1 MNNTANNEKEKISVV
16 YASDI
21 LDCATSK
28 AAKIIMRVT
37 ELQSHP
43 KGNAFIQLKEW
54 KKLGDDI
61 IKYFRSY
68 GTVLGKVATAQEDFE
83 KGASRNN
90 NKRWT
95 ETEDKLLIEMVCD
108 ESCSPYELASTFGR
122 SIPAIKS
129 RVSKLVGLKRL
140 SAEVAGHFVG
150 MLDGELIEGHID
162 GKVYK

>member
-1 MNNTANNEKEKISVV
+1 MNEKEKISAV
-16 YASDI
+16 YVSDT
-21 LDCATSK
+21 LDCAKNK
-28 AAKIIMRVT
+28 AAKIIMKIT
-37 ELQSHP
+37 ALQSNP

-61 IKYFRSY
+61 IKYFYSY
-68 GTVLGKVATAQEDFE
+68 GNVLDKVATTQKDFE

-95 ETEDKLLIEMVCD
+95 DKEDELLIEMVCD
-108 ESCSPYELASTFGR
+108 ESVNPYELASTFGR

-129 RVSKLVGLKRL
+129 RVSKLVGTKRL
-140 SAEVAGHFVG
+140 SSEVAGHFIG
-150 MLDGELIEGHID
+150 MLDGELVEGHID